1 MRPRAGR
8 YIVICMRK
16 VRAPQGRVPDNV
28 RRRRLQGQC
37 NRDIPPRLCAVR
49 LERRGKSSPAYR
61 VTDMPCKPHPVQ
73 DWNGSACGYAA
84 EMAAR
89 HAPDNRVSATVTLR
103 QDRWPHV
110 GKPTDRT
117 RLIACSFCFYKNTDG
132 ICCTARVFQLLL
144 EAVWLALLSLA
155 RAEQPAT
162 ASIPRAEQP
171 AAIVLV
177 FVKEISRRRWRARRQ

>member
-132 ICCTARVFQLLL
+132 IWGGVRKTVKPTYGYDHRSVFMLCTGA
-144 EAVWLALLSLA
+144 AA
-155 RAEQPAT
+155 
-162 ASIPRAEQP
+162 PRAPLCKGSCQQ
-171 AAIVLV
+171 
-177 FVKEISRRRWRARRQ
+177 S